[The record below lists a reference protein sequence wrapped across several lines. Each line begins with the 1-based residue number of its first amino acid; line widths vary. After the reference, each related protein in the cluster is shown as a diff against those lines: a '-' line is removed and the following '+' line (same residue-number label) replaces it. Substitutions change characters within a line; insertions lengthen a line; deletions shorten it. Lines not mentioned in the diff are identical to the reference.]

1 MDLDRLDMD
10 RVDLDGWDMDTVD
23 LDAFDMDRMKKNR
36 LDLNRIRVIQA
47 VRKHGNEALAE
58 EFQASNPKQPGRP
71 KI

>member
-1 MDLDRLDMD
+1 
-10 RVDLDGWDMDTVD
+10 MDTVD

-36 LDLNRIRVIQA
+36 LDLNRIRVIEA